1 MSMEIIEQ
9 IDFNAFGALEF
20 SFIDKMHCFAYE
32 LNATGIKIALDS
44 TSMKK
49 QQTIEFHLQ
58 KKFPHLSVQCTQV
71 KDFDFFYQKA
81 WDYAKFIVLSKNLCA
96 RVAMLTNNTPAN
108 LSPSLLKTTP
118 SAKNGE
124 ENSKEIIE
132 LLDFILWNA
141 VQSHSSDIHIELSA
155 NGGIIRNRIDGILV
169 KSFVLQEEVFAVLS
183 ARLKLE
189 CKLDMSENRRSL
201 DGRFCRI
208 FNGEEF
214 DFRFSSMPNIGG
226 ESLVIRI
233 LAKSAKGLQIH
244 KLGFDTSSLRLIR
257 QELHKSSGVILL
269 VGPTG
274 CGKSTTLYAM
284 LECINDTS
292 KKIITLEDP
301 IEYRV
306 DGLIQVLLNE
316 EYNFSF
322 EKALRGALRQ
332 DPDIMMIGEI
342 RDSQTLES
350 ALQAS
355 LTGHLIFATLH
366 ANDTLGALERI
377 LALGGKIE
385 VLAQNLLLIISQRLV
400 RKLCKH
406 CKVEVKKDFYN
417 EYSEQMY
424 ANFCANFTL
433 PNRLFRAKGCPY
445 CNNSGFS
452 GRILLSEVLP
462 QSIEF
467 RALLNGDK
475 QTKVPM
481 ISLRQSIERVLS
493 DGTCSIEEI
502 YRVC

>member
-1 MSMEIIEQ
+1 MCMKVLEQ

-20 SFIDKMHCFAYE
+20 SFVDKMRCFAYSIDE
-32 LNATGIKIALDS
+32 ASIKIALDS
-44 TSMKK
+44 TSAKK
-49 QQTIEFHLQ
+49 QQTILFHLQ
-58 KKFPHLSVQCTQV
+58 KKFPHLRVECEQI
-71 KDFDFFYQKA
+71 KDFSFFYQKA
-81 WDYAKFIVLSKNLCA
+81 RDYAKFIVLSKNL
-96 RVAMLTNNTPAN
+96 RSRLAMLIDTPAN
-108 LSPSLLKTTP
+108 LSSTPTTH
-118 SAKNGE
+118 NTE
-124 ENSKEIIE
+124 QNSKEIVE
-132 LLDFILWNA
+132 LLDFILLHA
-141 VQSHSSDIHIELSA
+141 LQSHSSDIHIELNA

-169 KSFVLQEEVFAVLS
+169 KSFELPQEVFAVLS

-201 DGRFCRI
+201 DGRFSKV

-233 LAKSAKGLQIH
+233 LTKSAKGLQIH
-244 KLGFDTSSLRLIR
+244 KLGFDLASLHLIKK
-257 QELHKSSGVILL
+257 ELYKSSGVILL

-284 LECINDTS
+284 LDCINDKS

-301 IEYRV
+301 IEYRI

-322 EKALRGALRQ
+322 QKALRGALRQ
-332 DPDIMMIGEI
+332 DPDVMMIGEI

-377 LALGGKIE
+377 LALGGRIE
-385 VLAQNLLLIISQRLV
+385 TLSQNLLLLISQRLA
-400 RKLCKH
+400 RKLCHH
-406 CKVEVKKDFYN
+406 CKIEVKKDFYN
-417 EYSEQMY
+417 EYNEQIY
-424 ANFCANFTL
+424 ASLCANLTL
-433 PNRLFRAKGCPY
+433 PDTLFRAKGCPY

-462 QSIEF
+462 QSEEF
-467 RALLNGDK
+467 RAFLNGDK
-475 QTKVPM
+475 HIKIPM

-493 DGTCSIEEI
+493 EGLCSVDEI

>member
-1 MSMEIIEQ
+1 MKTLEQ

-20 SFIDKMHCFAYE
+20 GFIDKMRCFAYA
-32 LNATGIKIALDS
+32 LSDSNIKIALDS
-44 TSMKK
+44 NSMKK

-58 KKFPHLSVQCTQV
+58 KKFPHLSVECTQIE
-71 KDFDFFYQKA
+71 DFAFFYQKA
-81 WDYAKFIVLSKNLCA
+81 RDYAKFMVLSKNLCV
-96 RVAMLTNNTPAN
+96 RLAMLTNNTTSSS
-108 LSPSLLKTTP
+108 LSTKN
-118 SAKNGE
+118 AKDTQNGE
-124 ENSKEIIE
+124 QNSKEIVE
-132 LLDFILWNA
+132 LLDFILLHA
-141 VQSHSSDIHIELSA
+141 IQSRSSDIHIELNS
-155 NGGIIRNRIDGILV
+155 NGGIIRNRIDGILI
-169 KSFVLQEEVFAVLS
+169 KSFELPKEVFAVLS

-201 DGRFCRI
+201 DGRFSKI

-233 LAKSAKGLQIH
+233 LQKSAKGLQIH
-244 KLGFDTSSLRLIR
+244 KLGFDTQSLHLIKK
-257 QELHKSSGVILL
+257 EIYKSSGVILL

-284 LECINDTS
+284 LDYINNEG

-366 ANDTLGALERI
+366 ANDTLGALERV
-377 LALGGKIE
+377 LALGGRIE
-385 VLAQNLLLIISQRLV
+385 TLTQNLLLIISQRLV
-400 RKLCKH
+400 RKLCHH
-406 CKVEVKKDFYN
+406 CKTEVKKDFYN
-417 EYSEQMY
+417 EYNEQMY
-424 ANFCANFTL
+424 AKFCANLNLSNTL
-433 PNRLFRAKGCPY
+433 FCAKGCPY

-462 QSIEF
+462 QSAEF
-467 RALLNGDK
+467 KAFLNGDK
-475 QTKVPM
+475 HIQIPM
-481 ISLRQSIERVLS
+481 ISLRQSIERVLNE
-493 DGTCSIEEI
+493 GICSVDEI

>member
-1 MSMEIIEQ
+1 MEVIKQ

-20 SFIDKMHCFAYE
+20 GFIDKMRCFAYE
-32 LNATGIKIALDS
+32 LNVTNIKIALDS
-44 TSMKK
+44 ISVKK

-58 KKFPHLSVQCTQV
+58 KKFPRLSVQCTQI
-71 KDFDFFYQKA
+71 KDFEFFYQKA

-108 LSPSLLKTTP
+108 LSPSMLQSTT
-118 SAKNGE
+118 KNGE

-132 LLDFILWNA
+132 LLDFILLHA
-141 VQSHSSDIHIELSA
+141 LQSRSSDIHIELSA

-169 KSFVLQEEVFAVLS
+169 KSFTLQEEVFAVLS

-201 DGRFCRI
+201 DGRFSRI

-226 ESLVIRI
+226 GSLVIRI

-244 KLGFDTSSLRLIR
+244 KLGFDSSSLRLIK

-284 LECINDTS
+284 LDCINDTS

-377 LALGGKIE
+377 LALGGRIE

-400 RKLCKH
+400 RKLCEH
-406 CKVEVKKDFYN
+406 CKIEVKKDFYD
-417 EYSEQMY
+417 EYKQQMY
-424 ANFCANFTL
+424 ANFCANLTL

-452 GRILLSEVLP
+452 GRILLTEVLP
-462 QSIEF
+462 QSTEF
-467 RALLNGDK
+467 KAFLSGDK
-475 QTKVPM
+475 HTKVPM
-481 ISLRQSIERVLS
+481 ISLKQSIERVLS
-493 DGTCSIEEI
+493 EGVCSIEEI